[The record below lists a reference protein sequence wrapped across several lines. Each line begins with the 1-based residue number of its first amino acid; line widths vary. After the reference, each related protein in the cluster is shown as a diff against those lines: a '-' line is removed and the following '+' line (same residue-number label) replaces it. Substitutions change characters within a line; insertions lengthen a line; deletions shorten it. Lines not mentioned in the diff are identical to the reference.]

1 MIYYVED
8 DDNIRE
14 LVVYTLT
21 QMSLPC
27 KGFADGVSF
36 REAVAAETPDLVLLD
51 IMLPSGHP
59 PAQSRVLAT
68 HGDCQQSHALVGQ
81 RPDL

>member
-27 KGFADGVSF
+27 RGFADGAAF
-36 REAVAAETPDLVLLD
+36 RAAVAEDTPDLVLLD
-51 IMLPSGHP
+51 LMLPSGHP
-59 PAQSRVLAT
+59 PAQGRVLAT
-68 HGDCQQSHALVGQ
+68 RHHCKQ
-81 RPDL
+81 

>member
-27 KGFADGVSF
+27 RGFADGIFQSLPLLGCQLLLQACSSLPI
-36 REAVAAETPDLVLLD
+36 RSQNSGAV
-51 IMLPSGHP
+51 M
-59 PAQSRVLAT
+59 
-68 HGDCQQSHALVGQ
+68 AL
-81 RPDL
+81 

>member
-21 QMSLPC
+21 QMNLPC
-27 KGFADGVSF
+27 RGFADGPSF
-36 REAVAAETPDLVLLD
+36 RAAMAEEVPALWSAFLYYLSLL
-51 IMLPSGHP
+51 S
-59 PAQSRVLAT
+59 SK
-68 HGDCQQSHALVGQ
+68 SAL
-81 RPDL
+81 